1 VVPRRK
7 FNGAKHSTE
16 ATGYRGQKTEDRSQM
31 IKSFEDLEV
40 FQRAYKVSLEIHR
53 LSMEF
58 PKREQYGL
66 ADQVRR
72 ASKSICAN
80 IAEGFAKQHH
90 SKAEFKRYLIM
101 AIGSSDEMRVW
112 LRYCLDLSYITE
124 DTWNSWRDEYKE
136 ISKMLQGVYR
146 SWE

>member
-16 ATGYRGQKTEDRSQM
+16 ATGVRRQNTEDRGQM

-40 FQRAYKVSLEIHR
+40 FQRAYKVSLEIHT
-53 LSMEF
+53 LSMGF

-66 ADQVRR
+66 ADQIRR

-90 SKAEFKRYLIM
+90 SRAEFKRYLIM

-112 LRYCLDLSYITE
+112 LRYCLDLSLVE
-124 DTWNSWRDEYKE
+124 EGTWKAWRDEYKE
-136 ISKMLQGVYR
+136 ISKMLQGLYR
-146 SWE
+146 SWD